1 MAIKQV
7 TMRWRDILCFWI
19 GKLDIGKMTIV
30 SKVIYRVNAVSFKLT
45 IFFFFF
51 TELEEIFYNSHESTK
66 DPK

>member
-45 IFFFFF
+45 IFFFF